1 MTDAALV
8 HQQPYVHANGAS
20 MPCIGLGTWQSSGDE
35 GARAVAA
42 ALKMGYRHVDTAAA
56 YGNEEQVGEA
66 LHASGVPR
74 AEIFVTTKV
83 WYDRIGKDDIRRG
96 AEASLKR
103 LGLEYVDLLLI
114 HWPNPAYAL
123 ADTMAG
129 LSAARREGLARNI
142 GVSNFTVA
150 LMDEAVRH
158 ATEPLATNQCEYH
171 PYLDQT
177 PVISACRAY
186 GMAFTSYSPI
196 GRGAL
201 LKDATIVRIAER
213 HGRTPAQIVLR
224 WHIQQPGVVAVPK
237 SVTPARI
244 AENFA
249 VFDFELSGE
258 DMDAIFALGRPDG
271 RTLSPSWAPTWDV

>member
-8 HQQPYVHANGAS
+8 HTQPYVHANGAAI
-20 MPCIGLGTWQSSGDE
+20 PCLGLGTWQSSGDE
-35 GARAVAA
+35 GARAVEA
-42 ALKMGYRHVDTAAA
+42 ALRTGYRHVDTAAA
-56 YGNEEQVGEA
+56 YRNEEQVGAA
-66 LHASGVPR
+66 LRASGVPR
-74 AEIFVTTKV
+74 GEIFLTTKV
-83 WYDRIGKDDIRRG
+83 WYDRIGKDDVQRA

-103 LGLEYVDLLLI
+103 LGLEYIDLLLI
-114 HWPNPAYAL
+114 HWPNPDYTL

-129 LSAARREGLARNI
+129 LSAVRREGLARNI

-158 ATEPLATNQCEYH
+158 AAEPLATNQCEYH

-177 PVISACRAY
+177 PVINACRAY

-201 LKDATIVRIAER
+201 LQDATIVRIAEQ

-244 AENFA
+244 AENLA
-249 VFDFELSGE
+249 VFDFELGPAE
-258 DMDAIFALGRPDG
+258 MDAIFALRRRDG
-271 RTLSPSWAPTWDV
+271 RTISPSWAPTWDT